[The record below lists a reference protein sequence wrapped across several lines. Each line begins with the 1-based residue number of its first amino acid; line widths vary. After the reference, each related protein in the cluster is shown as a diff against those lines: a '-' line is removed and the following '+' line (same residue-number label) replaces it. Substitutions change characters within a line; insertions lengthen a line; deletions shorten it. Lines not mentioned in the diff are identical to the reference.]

1 MKSTWKHI
9 VLVWVQSSLL
19 KIYGCNSTGQVFFN
33 SSLLKGS
40 LRNVPVGQGAELCG
54 NKDNTGF
61 EYDKSELI
69 F

>member
-1 MKSTWKHI
+1 MDLT
-9 VLVWVQSSLL
+9 VQVVS
-19 KIYGCNSTGQVFFN
+19 FN